1 MIGSL
6 NGLII
11 NKKPSEVLIE
21 VKGIGYE
28 VHVPLSTSFK
38 LPAINQTVQLLTHLI
53 VREDQHT
60 LYGFITED
68 ERKLFRA
75 LIKISGVGAK
85 LALTILSGIN
95 VEGFIRCVQIQDV
108 DTLVHLPGIGKKT
121 AERLLIEMRDRLKD
135 WQITS
140 LTPATDA
147 MPVQL
152 STEQTFV
159 NGFNDPFRN
168 NKGDATNALISLGYK
183 QAQADKAVKLVY
195 SEGMSSED
203 IIRLSLKSML

>member
-11 NKKPSEVLIE
+11 SKKPSEVLLE
-21 VKGIGYE
+21 VNGIGYE

-38 LPAINQTVQLLTHLI
+38 LPSVDQTVQLLTHLL

-95 VEGFIRCVQIQDV
+95 VEGFIRSVQMQDV
-108 DTLVHLPGIGKKT
+108 DTLIHLPGIGKKT
-121 AERLLIEMRDRLKD
+121 AERLLVEMKDKIGQMGDIAQNDAIESKD
-135 WQITS
+135 LRIIQE
-140 LTPATDA
+140 AH
-147 MPVQL
+147 
-152 STEQTFV
+152 
-159 NGFNDPFRN
+159 
-168 NKGDATNALISLGYK
+168 NALTSLGYK
-183 QAQADKAVKLVY
+183 SVEARKILDGIDSNGLTVEALLKQALQ
-195 SEGMSSED
+195 
-203 IIRLSLKSML
+203 SLNK

>member
-11 NKKPSEVLIE
+11 SKKPSEVLLE
-21 VKGIGYE
+21 VNGIGYE
-28 VHVPLSTSFK
+28 VYIPLSTSFK
-38 LPAINQTVQLLTHLI
+38 LPSVDQTVQLLTHLI

-95 VEGFIRCVQIQDV
+95 VEGFIRSVQMQDV

-121 AERLLIEMRDRLKD
+121 AERLLVEMKDKVGQMGDIALSDAIESKD
-135 WQITS
+135 LRIIQE
-140 LTPATDA
+140 AH
-147 MPVQL
+147 
-152 STEQTFV
+152 
-159 NGFNDPFRN
+159 
-168 NKGDATNALISLGYK
+168 NALTSLGYK
-183 QAQADKAVKLVY
+183 SVEARKILDGIDSNGLTVEALLKQALQ
-195 SEGMSSED
+195 
-203 IIRLSLKSML
+203 SLNK

>member
-11 NKKPSEVLIE
+11 SKKPSEVLLE
-21 VKGIGYE
+21 VNGIGYE
-28 VHVPLSTSFK
+28 VYIPLSTSFK
-38 LPAINQTVQLLTHLI
+38 LPSVDQTVQLLTHLI

-95 VEGFIRCVQIQDV
+95 VEGFIRSVQMQDV
-108 DTLVHLPGIGKKT
+108 DTLIHLPGIGKKT
-121 AERLLIEMRDRLKD
+121 AERLLVEMKDKVDQMGDIALNDAIESKD
-135 WQITS
+135 LRIIHEAHNASTS
-140 LTPATDA
+140 LVYKSVEARKILDGID
-147 MPVQL
+147 
-152 STEQTFV
+152 S
-159 NGFNDPFRN
+159 NGL
-168 NKGDATNALISLGYK
+168 TVEALLK
-183 QAQADKAVKLVY
+183 QALQ
-195 SEGMSSED
+195 
-203 IIRLSLKSML
+203 SLNK

>member
-11 NKKPSEVLIE
+11 SKKPSEVLLE
-21 VKGIGYE
+21 VNGIGYE
-28 VHVPLSTSFK
+28 VYIPLSTSFK
-38 LPAINQTVQLLTHLI
+38 LPSVDQTVQLLTHLI

-95 VEGFIRCVQIQDV
+95 VEGFIRSVQMQDV

-121 AERLLIEMRDRLKD
+121 AERLLVEMKDKVGQIGDIALNDAIESKD
-135 WQITS
+135 LRIIQE
-140 LTPATDA
+140 AH
-147 MPVQL
+147 
-152 STEQTFV
+152 
-159 NGFNDPFRN
+159 
-168 NKGDATNALISLGYK
+168 NALTSLGYK
-183 QAQADKAVKLVY
+183 SVEARKILDGIDSNGLTVEALLKQALQ
-195 SEGMSSED
+195 
-203 IIRLSLKSML
+203 SLNK

>member
-11 NKKPSEVLIE
+11 SKKPSEVLLE
-21 VKGIGYE
+21 VNGIGYE

-38 LPAINQTVQLLTHLI
+38 LPSVDQTVQLLTHLI

-95 VEGFIRCVQIQDV
+95 VEGFIRSVQMQDV

-121 AERLLIEMRDRLKD
+121 AERLLVEMKDKVGQMGDIAQNDAIESKD
-135 WQITS
+135 LRIIQE
-140 LTPATDA
+140 AH
-147 MPVQL
+147 
-152 STEQTFV
+152 
-159 NGFNDPFRN
+159 
-168 NKGDATNALISLGYK
+168 NALTSLGYK
-183 QAQADKAVKLVY
+183 SVEARKILDGIDSNGLTVEALLKQALQ
-195 SEGMSSED
+195 
-203 IIRLSLKSML
+203 SLNK

>member
-11 NKKPSEVLIE
+11 SKKPSEVLLE
-21 VKGIGYE
+21 VNGIGYE
-28 VHVPLSTSFK
+28 IYIPLSTSFK
-38 LPAINQTVQLLTHLI
+38 LPSVDQTVQLLTHLL

-95 VEGFIRCVQIQDV
+95 VEGFIRSVQMQDV

-121 AERLLIEMRDRLKD
+121 AERLLVEMKDKVGQMGDIALNDAIESKD
-135 WQITS
+135 LRIIQE
-140 LTPATDA
+140 AH
-147 MPVQL
+147 
-152 STEQTFV
+152 
-159 NGFNDPFRN
+159 
-168 NKGDATNALISLGYK
+168 NALTSLGYK
-183 QAQADKAVKLVY
+183 SVEARKILDGIDSNGLTVEALLKQALQ
-195 SEGMSSED
+195 
-203 IIRLSLKSML
+203 SLNK

>member
-11 NKKPSEVLIE
+11 SKRPSEVLLE
-21 VKGIGYE
+21 VNGIGYE
-28 VHVPLSTSFK
+28 VYIPLSTSFK
-38 LPAINQTVQLLTHLI
+38 LPSVDQTVQLLTHLI

-95 VEGFIRCVQIQDV
+95 VEGFIRSVQMQDV
-108 DTLVHLPGIGKKT
+108 DTLIHLPGIGKKT
-121 AERLLIEMRDRLKD
+121 AERLLVEMKDKVGQMGDIALNDAIESKD
-135 WQITS
+135 LRIIQE
-140 LTPATDA
+140 AH
-147 MPVQL
+147 
-152 STEQTFV
+152 
-159 NGFNDPFRN
+159 
-168 NKGDATNALISLGYK
+168 NALTSLGYK
-183 QAQADKAVKLVY
+183 SVEARKILDGIDPNGLTVEALLKQALQ
-195 SEGMSSED
+195 
-203 IIRLSLKSML
+203 SLNK

>member
-11 NKKPSEVLIE
+11 SKKPSEVLLE
-21 VKGIGYE
+21 VNGIGYE
-28 VHVPLSTSFK
+28 VYVPLSTSFK
-38 LPAINQTVQLLTHLI
+38 LPSVDQTVQLLTHLL

-95 VEGFIRCVQIQDV
+95 VEGFIRSVQMQDV

-121 AERLLIEMRDRLKD
+121 AERLLVEMKD
-135 WQITS
+135 KVGQMGDI
-140 LTPATDA
+140 AQNDA
-147 MPVQL
+147 VESKDL
-152 STEQTFV
+152 RIIKE
-159 NGFNDPFRN
+159 
-168 NKGDATNALISLGYK
+168 AHNALTSLGYK
-183 QAQADKAVKLVY
+183 SVEARKILDGIDSNGLTVEALLKQALQ
-195 SEGMSSED
+195 
-203 IIRLSLKSML
+203 SLNK

>member
-11 NKKPSEVLIE
+11 SKKPSEVLLE
-21 VKGIGYE
+21 VNGIGYE
-28 VHVPLSTSFK
+28 IHVPLSTSFK
-38 LPAINQTVQLLTHLI
+38 LPSVDQTVQLLTHLI

-95 VEGFIRCVQIQDV
+95 VEGFIRSVQMQDV
-108 DTLVHLPGIGKKT
+108 DTLIHLPGIGKKT
-121 AERLLIEMRDRLKD
+121 AERLLVEMKD
-135 WQITS
+135 KVGQMGDI
-140 LTPATDA
+140 AQNDA
-147 MPVQL
+147 VESKDL
-152 STEQTFV
+152 RIIKE
-159 NGFNDPFRN
+159 
-168 NKGDATNALISLGYK
+168 AHNALTSLGYK
-183 QAQADKAVKLVY
+183 SVEARKILDGIDSNGLTVEALLKQALQ
-195 SEGMSSED
+195 
-203 IIRLSLKSML
+203 SLNK

>member
-11 NKKPSEVLIE
+11 SKKPSEVLLE
-21 VKGIGYE
+21 VNGIGYE
-28 VHVPLSTSFK
+28 VYIPLSTSFK
-38 LPAINQTVQLLTHLI
+38 LPSVDQTVQLLTHLI

-95 VEGFIRCVQIQDV
+95 VEGFIRSVQMQDV
-108 DTLVHLPGIGKKT
+108 DTLIHLPGIGKKT
-121 AERLLIEMRDRLKD
+121 AERLLVEMKDKVGQMGDIAQNDAIESKD
-135 WQITS
+135 LRIIQE
-140 LTPATDA
+140 AH
-147 MPVQL
+147 
-152 STEQTFV
+152 
-159 NGFNDPFRN
+159 
-168 NKGDATNALISLGYK
+168 NALTSLGYK
-183 QAQADKAVKLVY
+183 SVEARKILDGIDSNGLTVEALLKQALQ
-195 SEGMSSED
+195 
-203 IIRLSLKSML
+203 SLNK

>member
-11 NKKPSEVLIE
+11 SKKPSEVLLE
-21 VKGIGYE
+21 VNGIGYE
-28 VHVPLSTSFK
+28 IYIPLSTSFK
-38 LPAINQTVQLLTHLI
+38 LPSVDQTVQLLTHLI

-75 LIKISGVGAK
+75 LIKISGVGPK

-95 VEGFIRCVQIQDV
+95 VEGFIRSVQVQDV

-121 AERLLIEMRDRLKD
+121 AERLLVEMKD
-135 WQITS
+135 KVGQMGDI
-140 LTPATDA
+140 AQNDA
-147 MPVQL
+147 VESKDL
-152 STEQTFV
+152 RIIKE
-159 NGFNDPFRN
+159 
-168 NKGDATNALISLGYK
+168 AHNALTSLGYK
-183 QAQADKAVKLVY
+183 SVEARKILDGIDSNGLTVEALLKQALQ
-195 SEGMSSED
+195 
-203 IIRLSLKSML
+203 SLNK

>member
-11 NKKPSEVLIE
+11 SKKPSEVLLE
-21 VKGIGYE
+21 VNGIGYE
-28 VHVPLSTSFK
+28 VYIPLSTSFK
-38 LPAINQTVQLLTHLI
+38 LPSVDQTVQLLTHLI

-95 VEGFIRCVQIQDV
+95 VEGFIRSVQMQDI

-121 AERLLIEMRDRLKD
+121 AERLLVEMKDKVDQMGDIALNDAIESKD
-135 WQITS
+135 LRIIQE
-140 LTPATDA
+140 AH
-147 MPVQL
+147 
-152 STEQTFV
+152 
-159 NGFNDPFRN
+159 
-168 NKGDATNALISLGYK
+168 NALTSLGYK
-183 QAQADKAVKLVY
+183 SVEARKILDGIDSNGLTVEALLKQALQ
-195 SEGMSSED
+195 
-203 IIRLSLKSML
+203 SLNK

>member
-11 NKKPSEVLIE
+11 SKRPSEVLLE
-21 VKGIGYE
+21 VNGIGYE
-28 VHVPLSTSFK
+28 VYIPLSTSFK
-38 LPAINQTVQLLTHLI
+38 LPSVDQTVQLLTHLV

-95 VEGFIRCVQIQDV
+95 VEGFIRSVQMQDV

-121 AERLLIEMRDRLKD
+121 AERLLVEMKDKVGQMGDIALNDAIESKD
-135 WQITS
+135 LRIIQE
-140 LTPATDA
+140 AH
-147 MPVQL
+147 
-152 STEQTFV
+152 
-159 NGFNDPFRN
+159 
-168 NKGDATNALISLGYK
+168 NALTSLGYK
-183 QAQADKAVKLVY
+183 SVEARKILDGIDSNGLTVEALLKQALQ
-195 SEGMSSED
+195 
-203 IIRLSLKSML
+203 SLNK

>member
-11 NKKPSEVLIE
+11 SKKPSEVLLE
-21 VKGIGYE
+21 VNGIGYE
-28 VHVPLSTSFK
+28 VHVPLSTSYK
-38 LPAINQTVQLLTHLI
+38 LPSVDQHVQLLTHLL

-95 VEGFIRCVQIQDV
+95 VEGFIRSVHMQEV
-108 DTLVHLPGIGKKT
+108 DTLIHLTGIGKKT
-121 AERLLIEMRDRLKD
+121 AERLLVEMKD
-135 WQITS
+135 KVGQMGDI
-140 LTPATDA
+140 AQNDA
-147 MPVQL
+147 VE
-152 STEQTFV
+152 S
-159 NGFNDPFRN
+159 
-168 NKGDATNALISLGYK
+168 
-183 QAQADKAVKLVY
+183 
-195 SEGMSSED
+195 
-203 IIRLSLKSML
+203 

>member
-11 NKKPSEVLIE
+11 SKKPSEVLLE
-21 VKGIGYE
+21 VNGIGYE

-38 LPAINQTVQLLTHLI
+38 LPSVDQTVQLLTHLL

-95 VEGFIRCVQIQDV
+95 VEGFIRSVQMQDV
-108 DTLVHLPGIGKKT
+108 DTLIHLPGIGKKT
-121 AERLLIEMRDRLKD
+121 AERLLVEMKD
-135 WQITS
+135 KVGQMGDIAQNDAVESKDLQIIKE
-140 LTPATDA
+140 AH
-147 MPVQL
+147 
-152 STEQTFV
+152 
-159 NGFNDPFRN
+159 
-168 NKGDATNALISLGYK
+168 NALTSLGYK
-183 QAQADKAVKLVY
+183 SVEARKILDGMDSNGLTVEALLKQALQ
-195 SEGMSSED
+195 
-203 IIRLSLKSML
+203 SLNK

>member
-11 NKKPSEVLIE
+11 SKNPSEVLLE
-21 VKGIGYE
+21 VNGIGYE

-38 LPAINQTVQLLTHLI
+38 LPSVDQTVQLLTHLL

-95 VEGFIRCVQIQDV
+95 VEGFIRSVQMQDV
-108 DTLVHLPGIGKKT
+108 DTLIHLPGIGKKT
-121 AERLLIEMRDRLKD
+121 AERLLVEMKD
-135 WQITS
+135 KVGQMGDIAQNDAVESKDLQIIKE
-140 LTPATDA
+140 AH
-147 MPVQL
+147 
-152 STEQTFV
+152 
-159 NGFNDPFRN
+159 
-168 NKGDATNALISLGYK
+168 NALTSLGYK
-183 QAQADKAVKLVY
+183 SVEARKILDGIDSNGLTVEALLKQALQ
-195 SEGMSSED
+195 
-203 IIRLSLKSML
+203 SLNK

>member
-11 NKKPSEVLIE
+11 SKKPSEVLLE
-21 VKGIGYE
+21 VNGIGYE

-38 LPAINQTVQLLTHLI
+38 LPSVDQTVQLLTHLL

-95 VEGFIRCVQIQDV
+95 VEGFIRSVQMQDV
-108 DTLVHLPGIGKKT
+108 DTLIHLPGIGKKT
-121 AERLLIEMRDRLKD
+121 AERLLVEMKD
-135 WQITS
+135 KVGQMGDI
-140 LTPATDA
+140 AQNDA
-147 MPVQL
+147 VESKDL
-152 STEQTFV
+152 RIIKE
-159 NGFNDPFRN
+159 
-168 NKGDATNALISLGYK
+168 AHNALTSLGYK
-183 QAQADKAVKLVY
+183 SVEARKILDGMDSNGLTVEALLKQALQ
-195 SEGMSSED
+195 
-203 IIRLSLKSML
+203 SLNK

>member
-11 NKKPSEVLIE
+11 SKKPSEVLLE
-21 VKGIGYE
+21 VNGIGYE

-38 LPAINQTVQLLTHLI
+38 LPSVDQTVQLLTHLI

-95 VEGFIRCVQIQDV
+95 VEGFIRSVQMQDV
-108 DTLVHLPGIGKKT
+108 DTLIHLPGIGKKT
-121 AERLLIEMRDRLKD
+121 AERLLVEMKDKVGQMGDIAQNDTIESKD
-135 WQITS
+135 LRIIKE
-140 LTPATDA
+140 AH
-147 MPVQL
+147 
-152 STEQTFV
+152 
-159 NGFNDPFRN
+159 
-168 NKGDATNALISLGYK
+168 NALTSLGYK
-183 QAQADKAVKLVY
+183 SVEARKILDGIDSNGLTVEALLKQALQ
-195 SEGMSSED
+195 
-203 IIRLSLKSML
+203 SLNK

>member
-11 NKKPSEVLIE
+11 SKKPSEVLLE
-21 VKGIGYE
+21 VNGIGYE
-28 VHVPLSTSFK
+28 VYIPLSTSFK
-38 LPAINQTVQLLTHLI
+38 LPSVDQTVQLLTHLI

-95 VEGFIRCVQIQDV
+95 VEGFIRSVQMQDV
-108 DTLVHLPGIGKKT
+108 DTLIHLPGIGKKT
-121 AERLLIEMRDRLKD
+121 AERLLVEMKDKVGQMGDIALNDAIESKD
-135 WQITS
+135 LRIIQE
-140 LTPATDA
+140 AH
-147 MPVQL
+147 
-152 STEQTFV
+152 
-159 NGFNDPFRN
+159 
-168 NKGDATNALISLGYK
+168 NALTSLGYK
-183 QAQADKAVKLVY
+183 SVEARKILDGIDSNGLTVEALLKQALQ
-195 SEGMSSED
+195 
-203 IIRLSLKSML
+203 SLNK

>member
-11 NKKPSEVLIE
+11 SKRPSEVLLE
-21 VKGIGYE
+21 VNGIGYE
-28 VHVPLSTSFK
+28 VYIPLSTSFK
-38 LPAINQTVQLLTHLI
+38 LPSVDQTVQLLTHLI

-95 VEGFIRCVQIQDV
+95 VEGFIRSVQMQDV
-108 DTLVHLPGIGKKT
+108 DTLIHLPGIGKKT
-121 AERLLIEMRDRLKD
+121 AERLLVEMKDKVGQMGEIALNDAIESKD
-135 WQITS
+135 LRIIQE
-140 LTPATDA
+140 AH
-147 MPVQL
+147 
-152 STEQTFV
+152 
-159 NGFNDPFRN
+159 
-168 NKGDATNALISLGYK
+168 NALTSLGYK
-183 QAQADKAVKLVY
+183 SVEARKILDGIDSNGLTVEALLKQALQ
-195 SEGMSSED
+195 
-203 IIRLSLKSML
+203 SLNK

>member
-11 NKKPSEVLIE
+11 NKKPSEVLLE

-38 LPAINQTVQLLTHLI
+38 LPVINQTVQLLTHLI
-53 VREDQHT
+53 VREDQHI

-95 VEGFIRCVQIQDV
+95 VEGFIRSVQMQDV
-108 DTLVHLPGIGKKT
+108 DTLIHLPGIGKKT
-121 AERLLIEMRDRLKD
+121 AERLLVEMKD
-135 WQITS
+135 KVGQMGDI
-140 LTPATDA
+140 AQNDA
-147 MPVQL
+147 VESKDL
-152 STEQTFV
+152 RIIKE
-159 NGFNDPFRN
+159 
-168 NKGDATNALISLGYK
+168 AHNALTSLGYK
-183 QAQADKAVKLVY
+183 SVEARKILDGIDSNGLTVEALLKQALQ
-195 SEGMSSED
+195 
-203 IIRLSLKSML
+203 SLNK

>member
-11 NKKPSEVLIE
+11 SKKPSEVLLEIN
-21 VKGIGYE
+21 GIGYE
-28 VHVPLSTSFK
+28 VYIPLSTSFK
-38 LPAINQTVQLLTHLI
+38 LPSVDQTVQLLTHLI

-95 VEGFIRCVQIQDV
+95 VEGFIRSVQMQDV

-121 AERLLIEMRDRLKD
+121 AERLLVEMKDKVGQMGDIALNDAIESKD
-135 WQITS
+135 LRIIQE
-140 LTPATDA
+140 AH
-147 MPVQL
+147 
-152 STEQTFV
+152 
-159 NGFNDPFRN
+159 
-168 NKGDATNALISLGYK
+168 NALTSLGYK
-183 QAQADKAVKLVY
+183 SVEARKILDGIDSNGLTVEALLKQALQ
-195 SEGMSSED
+195 
-203 IIRLSLKSML
+203 SLNK

>member
-11 NKKPSEVLIE
+11 SKRPSEVLLE
-21 VKGIGYE
+21 VNGIGYE
-28 VHVPLSTSFK
+28 IYIPLSTSFK
-38 LPAINQTVQLLTHLI
+38 LPSVDQTVQLLTHLI

-95 VEGFIRCVQIQDV
+95 VEGFIRSVQMQDV

-121 AERLLIEMRDRLKD
+121 AERLLVEMKDKVGQMGDIALNDAIESKD
-135 WQITS
+135 LRIIQE
-140 LTPATDA
+140 AH
-147 MPVQL
+147 
-152 STEQTFV
+152 
-159 NGFNDPFRN
+159 
-168 NKGDATNALISLGYK
+168 NALTSLGYK
-183 QAQADKAVKLVY
+183 SVEARKILDGIDSNGLTVEALLKQALQ
-195 SEGMSSED
+195 
-203 IIRLSLKSML
+203 SLNK

>member
-11 NKKPSEVLIE
+11 SKKPSEVLLE
-21 VKGIGYE
+21 VNGIGYE

-38 LPAINQTVQLLTHLI
+38 LPSVDQTVQLLTHLL

-95 VEGFIRCVQIQDV
+95 VEGFIRSVQMQDV
-108 DTLVHLPGIGKKT
+108 DTLIHLPGIGKKT
-121 AERLLIEMRDRLKD
+121 AERLLVEMKD
-135 WQITS
+135 KVGQMGDI
-140 LTPATDA
+140 AQNDA
-147 MPVQL
+147 VESKDL
-152 STEQTFV
+152 RIIKE
-159 NGFNDPFRN
+159 
-168 NKGDATNALISLGYK
+168 AHNALTFLGYK
-183 QAQADKAVKLVY
+183 SVEARKILDGIDSNGLTVEALLKQALQ
-195 SEGMSSED
+195 
-203 IIRLSLKSML
+203 SLNK

>member
-11 NKKPSEVLIE
+11 SKKPSEVLLE
-21 VKGIGYE
+21 VNGIGYE
-28 VHVPLSTSFK
+28 VYIPLSTSFK
-38 LPAINQTVQLLTHLI
+38 LPSVDQTVQLLTHLI

-95 VEGFIRCVQIQDV
+95 VEGFIRSVQMQDV
-108 DTLVHLPGIGKKT
+108 DTLIHLPGIGKKT
-121 AERLLIEMRDRLKD
+121 AERLLVEMKDKVGQMGDIALNDAIESKD
-135 WQITS
+135 LRIIQE
-140 LTPATDA
+140 AH
-147 MPVQL
+147 
-152 STEQTFV
+152 
-159 NGFNDPFRN
+159 
-168 NKGDATNALISLGYK
+168 NALTSFGYK
-183 QAQADKAVKLVY
+183 SVEARKILDGIDSNGLTVEALLKQALQ
-195 SEGMSSED
+195 
-203 IIRLSLKSML
+203 SLNK

>member
-11 NKKPSEVLIE
+11 SKKPSEVLLE
-21 VKGIGYE
+21 VNGIGYE

-38 LPAINQTVQLLTHLI
+38 LPSVDQTVQLLTHLL

-95 VEGFIRCVQIQDV
+95 VEGFIRSVQMQDV
-108 DTLVHLPGIGKKT
+108 DTLIHLPGIGKKT
-121 AERLLIEMRDRLKD
+121 AERLLVEMKD
-135 WQITS
+135 KVGQMGDI
-140 LTPATDA
+140 AQNDA
-147 MPVQL
+147 VESKDL
-152 STEQTFV
+152 RIIKE
-159 NGFNDPFRN
+159 
-168 NKGDATNALISLGYK
+168 AHNALTSLGYK
-183 QAQADKAVKLVY
+183 SVEARKILDGIDSNGLTVEALLKQALQ
-195 SEGMSSED
+195 
-203 IIRLSLKSML
+203 SLNK

>member
-11 NKKPSEVLIE
+11 SKRPSEVLLE
-21 VKGIGYE
+21 VNGIGYE
-28 VHVPLSTSFK
+28 VYIPLSTSFK
-38 LPAINQTVQLLTHLI
+38 LPPVDQTVQLLTHLI

-75 LIKISGVGAK
+75 LIKISGVGPK

-95 VEGFIRCVQIQDV
+95 VEGFIRSVQMQDV

-121 AERLLIEMRDRLKD
+121 AERLLVEMKD
-135 WQITS
+135 KVGQMGDI
-140 LTPATDA
+140 AQNDA
-147 MPVQL
+147 VESKDL
-152 STEQTFV
+152 RIIKE
-159 NGFNDPFRN
+159 
-168 NKGDATNALISLGYK
+168 AHNALTSLGYK
-183 QAQADKAVKLVY
+183 SVEARKILDGIDSNGLTVEALLKQALQ
-195 SEGMSSED
+195 
-203 IIRLSLKSML
+203 SLNK

>member
-11 NKKPSEVLIE
+11 SKRPSEVLLE
-21 VKGIGYE
+21 VNGIGYE
-28 VHVPLSTSFK
+28 VYIPLSTSFK
-38 LPAINQTVQLLTHLI
+38 LPSVDQTVQLLTHLI

-95 VEGFIRCVQIQDV
+95 VEGFIRSVQMQDV
-108 DTLVHLPGIGKKT
+108 DTLIHLPGIGKKT
-121 AERLLIEMRDRLKD
+121 AERLLVEMKDKVGQMGDIAQNDAIESKD
-135 WQITS
+135 LRIIKE
-140 LTPATDA
+140 AH
-147 MPVQL
+147 
-152 STEQTFV
+152 
-159 NGFNDPFRN
+159 
-168 NKGDATNALISLGYK
+168 NALTSLGYK
-183 QAQADKAVKLVY
+183 SVEARKILDGIDSNGLTVEALLKQALQ
-195 SEGMSSED
+195 
-203 IIRLSLKSML
+203 SLNK